1 MNTYKITIECT
12 SLLDL
17 IYKDESLIKL
27 INKFDYIQKAH
38 RLYKSYYN
46 ENENKTE
53 KKESLEFICE
63 CANIIS
69 EAQFKNF
76 IETMHA
82 SEFYSFNNK
91 IISLI
96 KINTNYEI
104 IYKYNF
110 ETLTKRE
117 IEERFKLK
125 NKSTYH
131 TLILYEKTNIR
142 NNNKQQCLALK
153 LK

>member
-27 INKFDYIQKAH
+27 IAKFDYIQKAV
-38 RLYKSYYN
+38 RLYKNYFN
-46 ENENKTE
+46 ESTNETE

-69 EAQFKNF
+69 EAQFTNF
-76 IETMHA
+76 IETMRA

-91 IISLI
+91 PIYLI
-96 KINTNYEI
+96 KINKNYEI
-104 IYKYNF
+104 IYSYNF
-110 ETLTKRE
+110 ESLTKRK
-117 IEERFKLK
+117 IEDRFKLK

-131 TLILYEKTNIR
+131 TQILYKR
-142 NNNKQQCLALK
+142 
-153 LK
+153 

>member
-27 INKFDYIQKAH
+27 ITKFGYIKKAL
-38 RLYKSYYN
+38 RLYKYYFN
-46 ENENKTE
+46 ESTNETE
-53 KKESLEFICE
+53 EKESLEFICE

-69 EAQFKNF
+69 ETQFINF
-76 IETMHA
+76 IETMRA

-96 KINTNYEI
+96 KINNNYET
-104 IYKYNF
+104 IYSYNF
-110 ETLTKRE
+110 ESLTKRT

-131 TLILYEKTNIR
+131 TLILYKR
-142 NNNKQQCLALK
+142 
-153 LK
+153 